1 MANLILVRHTE
12 SQWNK
17 KGIWTGLANIPLSK
31 KGRKEAKDVANLLK
45 NMKLDIAY
53 TSVLSRATETLGVIK
68 NVLHLDSILIVENK
82 ALNERDYGE
91 LTGKNKWEIK
101 KLYGEQKFLNV
112 RRGWNYPIPNGETLK
127 DVYQRVVSYYKREI
141 LPKLKMG
148 KNVIIVAHG
157 NSLRALVKYLEN
169 ISDADISLLEIAT
182 GEIYI
187 YKLDKKANIASKQIK
202 ICKPN
207 FPNETKSQTPPLEQ
221 LH

>member
-12 SQWNK
+12 SVWNK
-17 KGIWTGLANIPLSK
+17 KGIWTGLTDIPLSK

-53 TSVLSRATETLGVIK
+53 TSVLSRATETLGIIK
-68 NVLHLDSILIVENK
+68 NVLHLDSILIVGNK

-101 KLYGEQKFLNV
+101 KLYGEQKFLNI
-112 RRGWNYPIPNGETLK
+112 RRGWDYPIPNGETLK
-127 DVYQRVVSYYKREI
+127 DVYERVIPYYKREI

-169 ISDADISLLEIAT
+169 ISDEDISKIEIAT

-187 YKLDKKANIASKQIK
+187 YKLDKKANITSKQIK
-202 ICKPN
+202 IYKPN
-207 FPNETKSQTPPLEQ
+207 FPNETKLQIHL
-221 LH
+221 